1 MYHAVTHHATG
12 HHGTSLLMTP
22 QINIYEPLQYIF
34 SAGLCLKQ
42 QGLTHSDKV
51 YQVYFD
57 STSLIIHS
65 VVSPL
70 LMLLTSFMSH
80 CSDRHLKNTFV

>member
-51 YQVYFD
+51 YQVYLITHNSLSCFSIAD
-57 STSLIIHS
+57 VSDFIYVSLLRQTS
-65 VVSPL
+65 
-70 LMLLTSFMSH
+70 
-80 CSDRHLKNTFV
+80 